1 MTLRLSPLPP
11 RSGEELRSL
20 RVHEVVRDYPELRS
34 TLHSLG
40 VDVGE
45 AGGQV
50 LGDLFSPDAPGLQR
64 LLEELGW
71 RVDPE
76 VPAAYGL
83 PEDLDGEGRVG

>member
-11 RSGEELRSL
+11 LSGDELRSL

-40 VDVGE
+40 VDAGE
-45 AGGQV
+45 AGGRV
-50 LGDLFSPDAPGLQR
+50 LGDIFSPDAPELQR

-71 RVDPE
+71 RVAPE
-76 VPAAYGL
+76 VPAASGL
-83 PEDLDGEGRVG
+83 PDDLDREGQAS